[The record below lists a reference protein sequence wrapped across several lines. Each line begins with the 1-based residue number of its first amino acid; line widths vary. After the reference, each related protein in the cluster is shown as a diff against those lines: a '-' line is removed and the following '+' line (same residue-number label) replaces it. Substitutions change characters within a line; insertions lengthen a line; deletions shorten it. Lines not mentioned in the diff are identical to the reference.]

1 MGMAK
6 DDINDLRYAKTLLEN
21 PSLAARVS
29 NLLGTPI
36 EKGFEHLPASWKDGV
51 QRATEKS
58 LEKALNFAIR
68 TVNERTRPASS
79 DKTHKILVLA
89 TGAGAGTFGL
99 PALTIELPVTTTIM
113 LRSIVD
119 IARSEGEQI
128 SLLET
133 KVACLEVFALGGRSK
148 SDDGTETGY
157 FVVRAALARIISEA
171 TNYIADLGLA
181 REGAPAIVKLI
192 AALASRFGIIVSEKV
207 AAQAIP
213 LIGAAGGALI
223 NTIFIDHFQNMARG
237 HFIIR
242 RLERHYGQDLVRQ
255 EYNNLVI

>member
-1 MGMAK
+1 MDMAK
-6 DDINDLRYAKTLLEN
+6 VDINDLRYAKTLLEN

-29 NLLGTPI
+29 DLLGTPV
-36 EKGFEHLPASWKDGV
+36 EKGFEHLPASWKDAV

-58 LEKALNFAIR
+58 IEKALNFAIR
-68 TVNERTRPASS
+68 TVNKRKRPASS
-79 DKTHKILVLA
+79 NKTHKFLVLA

-119 IARSEGEQI
+119 IARSEGEQV

-148 SDDGTETGY
+148 NDDGSETGY

-171 TNYIADLGLA
+171 TNYIADLGFA
-181 REGAPAIVKLI
+181 RAGAPALVKLI
-192 AALASRFGIIVSEKV
+192 AALTSRFGIIVSEKV

-213 LIGAAGGALI
+213 LVGAAGGALI
-223 NTIFIDHFQNMARG
+223 NTIFIDHFQNMAKG

-242 RLERHYGQDLVRQ
+242 RLERQYGQNLIRQ
-255 EYNNLVI
+255 EYHNQVI